1 MAAES
6 DRCRVK
12 ELNPRLRHTTLPLWG
27 YPGSTVA
34 VAGPWKIKRDNRC
47 AIYACRVAS
56 LDALTRGVRLAV
68 DRRPGEAGLR
78 DAEPRATIRRG
89 DYVLAVA

>member
-1 MAAES
+1 MPSEGIEPPSAPYRVAALGLS
-6 DRCRVK
+6 
-12 ELNPRLRHTTLPLWG
+12 

-34 VAGPWKIKRDNRC
+34 VAGPWKIKRDNRF

-78 DAEPRATIRRG
+78 DAEPRATIGRG
-89 DYVLAVA
+89 DYVLAAA